1 MASKKPEV
9 TKMPTAS
16 EIETWLVGKLATYL
30 KINPDDIDI
39 EEPFAHYKLD
49 SSVAVSLT
57 GKLADWLGR
66 ELEPTLFW
74 EYPTIESVA
83 QYLESE
89 G

>member
-1 MASKKPEV
+1 MTSKKPEV
-9 TKMPTAS
+9 TQMPTAS

-57 GKLADWLGR
+57 NQLADWLNR
-66 ELEPTLFW
+66 DLEPILFW
-74 EYPTIESVA
+74 EYPTINAVT
-83 QYLESE
+83 QYLESAD
-89 G
+89 